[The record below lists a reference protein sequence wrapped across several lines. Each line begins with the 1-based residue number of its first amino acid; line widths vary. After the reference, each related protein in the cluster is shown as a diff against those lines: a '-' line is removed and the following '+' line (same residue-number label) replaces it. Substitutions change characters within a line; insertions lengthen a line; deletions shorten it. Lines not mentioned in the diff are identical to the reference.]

1 MQVLIVTSY
10 LAVGGLVRL
19 AYEDYKIGNSKTK
32 TEFIKSVKKF
42 WVGFKEAWKEA
53 ISAPHQHL
61 F

>member
-32 TEFIKSVKKF
+32 LKFVESIKKMWGKAVI
-42 WVGFKEAWKEA
+42 VWKEA

>member
-1 MQVLIVTSY
+1 MQVLIITSY

-32 TEFIKSVKKF
+32 TKFVESVKKF
-42 WVGFKEAWKEA
+42 WVGFKAAWKEA

>member
-32 TEFIKSVKKF
+32 SKFVESVKKF
-42 WVGFKEAWKEA
+42 WNKAVEAWKEA
-53 ISAPHQHL
+53 ISTPYQHL